1 MYFLYRSAD
10 FYRLRQ
16 LLCRLFYFPDRKN
29 SSRQFSPESAPP
41 AAARCGQFGVRRLAA
56 AFPSSN
62 PHPSR
67 GSAARLMAIEA
78 ALLRWLCKSLSPSDA
93 TLTNCGVCVA
103 SKGLTHH
110 LSHLDATYKKHRGY
124 PRCPLVK
131 SVLSAS
137 RRMKSPTIARGLS
150 RI

>member
-1 MYFLYRSAD
+1 MRIFTDCGSFSAA
-10 FYRLRQ
+10 F
-16 LLCRLFYFPDRKN
+16 FISGIAN
-29 SSRQFSPESAPP
+29 SNPQFSPDSAPP
-41 AAARCGQFGVRRLAA
+41 AAARCGHFGVRRLAA

-67 GSAARLMAIEA
+67 GSAVRLMARAA